1 MEGQKTELKIIR
13 MSEVESQEVKWLW
26 YPFIPYGKLTI
37 IQGDPGDGK
46 TTLVLN
52 ISSKAVKGENVS
64 TVIWMCRSR

>member
-37 IQGDPGDGK
+37 IQGDPGWIVNTFSDK
-46 TTLVLN
+46 FF
-52 ISSKAVKGENVS
+52 
-64 TVIWMCRSR
+64 